1 MKKQEALQVGKIIE
15 IAMAKAGCT
24 DEFARQQACYIWPD
38 IVGPTI
44 NRYTTR
50 RWVDRDVLHV
60 CITSAPLK
68 NELSFHIARLVEKIN
83 EAVGRNA
90 LSTIVL
96 H

>member
-1 MKKQEALQVGKIIE
+1 MKKQEAMTVGEIIE
-15 IAMAKAGCT
+15 MAMARTGNP
-24 DEFARQQACYIWPD
+24 DEYARQRACFVWPD

-68 NELSFHIARLVEKIN
+68 HELSFHLARLAEKIN
-83 EAVGRNA
+83 EAVGHNVISA
-90 LSTIVL
+90 IIL